1 MDQPNILSFKR
12 AGAAPATEGRSLAA
26 VNGVNILITSAKTLV
41 GCSVPALHGGE
52 GRPKRI
58 TYGAYNLPTFRPED
72 GNVSHGG
79 GQIIDAMRDQRAYTK
94 NAVELRCDALALVI
108 YVAGVQQIN
117 PDSKAVAQ
125 ALRLAIYDHD
135 AKTPQV
141 KNVGLADA
149 ANAYRSLHQA
159 LISAFNK
166 ASRNFNIAG
175 LTQDDLTLVSS
186 HPNLVPSI
194 CITDPY

>member
-1 MDQPNILSFKR
+1 MEPKILNFKR
-12 AGAAPATEGRSLAA
+12 AGGALATEGRSIAA
-26 VNGVNILITSAKTLV
+26 VNGVNVLISSAKALV
-41 GCSVPALHGGE
+41 GCAVPGLNGSE

-58 TYGAYNLPTFRPED
+58 TYGAYNLPTFRSED
-72 GNVSHGG
+72 GTVSHGG
-79 GQIIDAMRDQRAYTK
+79 AKIIDTMREQRAYTN

-135 AKTPQV
+135 AKTPV
-141 KNVGLADA
+141 LKNVALTDSAQ
-149 ANAYRSLHQA
+149 AYRSLHQA
-159 LISAFNK
+159 LISSFNK
-166 ASRNFNIAG
+166 VSRNFNIAG
-175 LTQDDLTLVSS
+175 LTTVDLTLVSNY
-186 HPNLVPSI
+186 PDLVPSI